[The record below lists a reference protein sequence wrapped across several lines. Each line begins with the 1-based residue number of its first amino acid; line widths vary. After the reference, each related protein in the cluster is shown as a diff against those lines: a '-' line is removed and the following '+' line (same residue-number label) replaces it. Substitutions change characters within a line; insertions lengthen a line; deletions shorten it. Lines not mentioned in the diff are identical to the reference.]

1 MVCEVLQRI
10 VALMGKEDMVKYT
23 GQAYS
28 RRNVLLGE
36 MIISLYALQV
46 LQYCFISCI

>member
-1 MVCEVLQRI
+1 MQSFAMQSHVD
-10 VALMGKEDMVKYT
+10 GKEDMVKYT
-23 GQAYS
+23 RQACS

-46 LQYCFISCI
+46 L